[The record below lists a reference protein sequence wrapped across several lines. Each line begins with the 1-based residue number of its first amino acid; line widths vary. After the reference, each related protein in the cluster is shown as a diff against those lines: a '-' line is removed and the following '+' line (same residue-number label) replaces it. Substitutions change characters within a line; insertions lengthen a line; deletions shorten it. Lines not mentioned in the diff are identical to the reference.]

1 MGKENELES
10 QWIWVKLQA
19 SHPFGLCFS
28 HTEKEDNLPVLL
40 WQSNEIIYVP
50 STGLGTQEV
59 LKSYKLDVSDF
70 KVEAL
75 GQTRF

>member
-50 STGLGTQEV
+50 STGLGT
-59 LKSYKLDVSDF
+59 
-70 KVEAL
+70 
-75 GQTRF
+75 